1 MERTTHFEC
10 LVDWVN
16 FATVRRHLATAK
28 SPLTTVLFVAST
40 DLLND
45 VARLLDAS
53 EERSSLSRQHHLTWL
68 LETGRIVVGAD
79 KQAEQDG
86 IGLDMETIPDDAHC
100 HAVFLH
106 PAFLVHVP
114 GLKLTRCR
122 QRRNP
127 SPCP

>member
-1 MERTTHFEC
+1 MEKTTHFES
-10 LVDWVN
+10 LVARVN
-16 FATVRRHLATAK
+16 FGTVRRHLATAK

-53 EERSSLSRQHHLTWL
+53 EERSPLSRQHHLTWL

-86 IGLDMETIPDDAHC
+86 IGLDMETIPDDTHC

-114 GLKLTRCR
+114 GLELSRCR

-127 SPCP
+127 CPCP

>member
-10 LVDWVN
+10 LVDWVD
-16 FATVRRHLATAK
+16 FRTVRHHLATAK
-28 SPLTTVLFVAST
+28 SPLTTVLFVATT
-40 DLLND
+40 DLLKD

-53 EERSSLSRQHHLTWL
+53 EERSPLSRQHHLTWL
-68 LETGRIVVGAD
+68 LETGRIAVGAD

-86 IGLDMETIPDDAHC
+86 IGLDMETISDDTHC

-114 GLKLTRCR
+114 GLKVSRCR

-127 SPCP
+127 CPCP

>member
-1 MERTTHFEC
+1 MERTHFES
-10 LVDWVN
+10 LVDWVD
-16 FATVRRHLATAK
+16 FGTVRRHLATAK

-53 EERSSLSRQHHLTWL
+53 EERSPLSRQHHLTWL
-68 LETGRIVVGAD
+68 VETGRIAVGAD
-79 KQAEQDG
+79 QQAERDG
-86 IGLDMETIPDDAHC
+86 IGLDMETIPDDTQC

-114 GLKLTRCR
+114 GLILSRCR

-127 SPCP
+127 CPCP

>member
-1 MERTTHFEC
+1 MKRTTHFES
-10 LVDWVN
+10 LVDRVD
-16 FATVRRHLATAK
+16 FGTVRRHLTTAK

-40 DLLND
+40 DLLKD

-53 EERSSLSRQHHLTWL
+53 EERSSPSRQHHLTWL
-68 LETGRIVVGAD
+68 LETGRIAVGAD
-79 KQAEQDG
+79 KQAERDG
-86 IGLDMETIPDDAHC
+86 VGLDMETIPDDTLC

-114 GLKLTRCR
+114 GLELSRCR

-127 SPCP
+127 YPCP

>member
-1 MERTTHFEC
+1 MEKTTHFES
-10 LVDWVN
+10 LVDRVN
-16 FATVRRHLATAK
+16 FGTVRRHLATAK

-40 DLLND
+40 DLLKD

-53 EERSSLSRQHHLTWL
+53 EERSPLSRQHHMTWL

-86 IGLDMETIPDDAHC
+86 IGLDMETIPDDTHC

-114 GLKLTRCR
+114 GLELSRCR

-127 SPCP
+127 CSCP

>member
-1 MERTTHFEC
+1 MERTPQFEC
-10 LVDWVN
+10 LVDRVN
-16 FATVRRHLATAK
+16 FGTVRRHLATAK
-28 SPLTTVLFVAST
+28 SPLTTVLFVTSR

-53 EERSSLSRQHHLTWL
+53 EERSPLSRQHHLTWL

-86 IGLDMETIPDDAHC
+86 IGLDMETIPDATHC

-114 GLKLTRCR
+114 GLELSRCR

-127 SPCP
+127 CPCP